1 MTEPQAE
8 QNIKEFMEKY
18 GKEGFLELFFTNY
31 LYELS
36 EYYLHS
42 KGKKGEDAG
51 LLFYVDFRGRV
62 YSPQEIEQFRKDLRQ
77 ACRKRAVLIVQRIK
91 QLDLI
96 EQLCQDPSTN
106 PEVSCMLTESL
117 DEILKELATEGQ

>member
-8 QNIKEFMEKY
+8 QNIKEFLEKY

-51 LLFYVDFRGRV
+51 LLFYVDFRGR
-62 YSPQEIEQFRKDLRQ
+62 E
-77 ACRKRAVLIVQRIK
+77 
-91 QLDLI
+91 
-96 EQLCQDPSTN
+96 
-106 PEVSCMLTESL
+106 
-117 DEILKELATEGQ
+117 